1 MFEQQYI
8 LNKIEQW
15 ADWLPYQSLKIE
27 VELSNQTLTLEKTK
41 QRPIGFQAPPPQ
53 KETGCCCFVA
63 AKGFA
68 AAASLPILPYPTRG
82 ERHTLDGRVEQCI
95 NIISPFVP

>member
-15 ADWLPYQSLKIE
+15 AERLPYQSLKIE

-41 QRPIGFQAPPPQ
+41 QRPIGFQVPPH
-53 KETGCCCFVA
+53 KRKVIEYAHAC
-63 AKGFA
+63 
-68 AAASLPILPYPTRG
+68 
-82 ERHTLDGRVEQCI
+82 
-95 NIISPFVP
+95 

>member
-1 MFEQQYI
+1 MRWKICWLAPLSASSNNTIVTNHPENAVFSGFCLYWVIRKEPSMFEQQYI

-41 QRPIGFQAPPPQ
+41 QRPIGFQPPPT
-53 KETGCCCFVA
+53 E
-63 AKGFA
+63 
-68 AAASLPILPYPTRG
+68 
-82 ERHTLDGRVEQCI
+82 GR
-95 NIISPFVP
+95 

>member
-15 ADWLPYQSLKIE
+15 AERLPYQSLKIE

-41 QRPIGFQAPPPQ
+41 QRPIGFQSPPH
-53 KETGCCCFVA
+53 KRKVIEYAHAC
-63 AKGFA
+63 
-68 AAASLPILPYPTRG
+68 
-82 ERHTLDGRVEQCI
+82 
-95 NIISPFVP
+95 